1 MIKLDQ
7 ITKYY
12 KSNDLIA
19 VGIRKINL
27 EFKIGEFVAIT
38 GESGSGK
45 STLLNILSGL
55 DTFEEGEF
63 FLYGKPTSHYTV
75 AEWESYRAQYVGF
88 VFQNYNIIDSYTVYQ
103 NVLLA
108 LEFQGYDKEKRVERA
123 LELIDKVGLT
133 SRLHHRASKLSGGE
147 KQRTVI
153 ARALAKDCPAI
164 LCDEPTGNLDSK
176 TSEDIL
182 RLLYEISQDKLVII
196 VTHNYE
202 EVEKYVTRRIK
213 MSDGEIIEDIDLEP
227 KQILLSEPTET
238 KIKQVYFWT
247 SVGIALRN
255 IFATPKRFVFFMLL
269 QFVFVFLVFLI
280 YGTISSLA
288 YQNQITP
295 QPIHASEHQLIVQKL
310 NNEAFT
316 QEEIEMFESKKYV
329 QAVNDYESINSL
341 FSRIDREQFFTERI
355 EVLKPSDLSS
365 GRFPTNDQEIVISN
379 ALAIYLDA
387 SINQPITLSTQSGED
402 FEYLVV
408 GITSKVSN
416 SVYFHKDFFSN
427 KEMIFK
433 SIIQVTGISLT
444 DDLIPEDLVTTYRM
458 IYTDDSLED
467 NTAVATVFYTSLSY
481 PPNRLAEVYMKTG
494 YGNEYIASFNT
505 LFVFTEQER
514 VLTIDRN
521 SYEEFINYFTDPQF
535 RYQIVLSVYDQFDG
549 TRLMDN
555 IDQSQYIVFYKAQT
569 PNSGASSFGILLRV
583 ASYASILFVAMFMFT
598 LLRFVFKNMVAT
610 RRKDFAIFRSVG
622 ANQKF
627 LTSLVVLEQTIQI
640 LIGTAITFIIVFLLA
655 LSVDRVEAIMK
666 YITLLD
672 IMVVFSIFSFMT
684 IRTPVKFNQM
694 IFEISVIDTLRSSTE
709 V

>member
-75 AEWESYRAQYVGF
+75 TEWESYRAQYVGF
-88 VFQNYNIIDSYTVYQ
+88 VFQNYNIIDSYTVFQ
-103 NVLLA
+103 NVLIA
-108 LEFQGYDKEKRVERA
+108 LEFQGYDKETRTERA
-123 LELIDKVGLT
+123 LELIEKVGLT

-182 RLLYEISQDKLVII
+182 KLLYEISQDKLVII

-227 KQILLSEPTET
+227 KQKLIDEQSAS

-280 YGTISSLA
+280 YGTVSSLA

-295 QPIHASEHQLIVQKL
+295 QPIRASEHQLVVQKL
-310 NNEAFT
+310 NKEPFT
-316 QEEIEMFESKKYV
+316 QNEIDMFESKKYV
-329 QAVNDYESINSL
+329 QAVNDYESINKL
-341 FSRIDREQFFTERI
+341 FSTIDREPIFSERI
-355 EVLKPSDLSS
+355 EVLKRSDLSK
-365 GRFPTNDQEIVISN
+365 GRFPENESEIVIS
-379 ALAIYLDA
+379 ADLVIFLDVDV
-387 SINQPITLSTQSGED
+387 NEPIQLKTLNNEEFTYQI
-402 FEYLVV
+402 V
-408 GITSKVSN
+408 GITSKVSGA
-416 SVYFHKDFFSN
+416 VYFHPNFFSN

-433 SIIQVTGISLT
+433 SIVQTVGLT
-444 DDLIPEDLVTTYRM
+444 ITDHVNSNVLVTNYRM
-458 IYTDDSLED
+458 VFEDSNLLEGK
-467 NTAVATVFYTSLSY
+467 AVARVFYELPGQRPT
-481 PPNRLAEVYMKTG
+481 PVVMETG
-494 YGNEYIASFNT
+494 YGLDFNISLETTYIYTERERT
-505 LFVFTEQER
+505 LFV
-514 VLTIDRN
+514 N
-521 SYEEFINYFTDPQF
+521 SETYSEFIDHFTNPDY
-535 RYQIVLSVYDQFDG
+535 RYKIVLNVYDQYDG
-549 TRLMDN
+549 TRLMN
-555 IDQSQYIVFYKAQT
+555 LIDQNEYIVYYDILT
-569 PNSGASSFGILLRV
+569 PNSGASSFGILLKV
-583 ASYASILFVAMFMFT
+583 ASYLSILFVAMFMFT

-627 LTSLVVLEQTIQI
+627 LSFLVVLEQVIQI
-640 LIGTAITFIIVFLLA
+640 LIGTAITFIIVLILV
-655 LSVDRVEAIMK
+655 LVSDKVESIMK
-666 YITLLD
+666 FISFLD
-672 IMVVFSIFSFMT
+672 MLVVFLIFSFMT

-694 IFEISVIDTLRSSTE
+694 IFEISVIDTLRSSAE

>member
-75 AEWESYRAQYVGF
+75 TEWESYRAQYVGF
-88 VFQNYNIIDSYTVYQ
+88 VFQNYNIIDSYTVFQ

-108 LEFQGYDKEKRVERA
+108 LEFQGYDKETRTERA
-123 LELIDKVGLT
+123 LELIEKVGLT

-182 RLLYEISQDKLVII
+182 KLLYEISQDKLVII

-213 MSDGEIIEDIDLEP
+213 MSDGEIIEDIDLDA
-227 KQILLSEPTET
+227 KQILIEERIET

-295 QPIHASEHQLIVQKL
+295 QPIRASEHQMIVQKL
-310 NNEAFT
+310 NNQPFT
-316 QEEIEMFESKKYV
+316 QSEIDMFKAKKYV
-329 QAVNDYESINSL
+329 QAVNDFESISTL
-341 FSRIDREQFFTERI
+341 FSTIDREPIFSERV
-355 EVLKPSDLSS
+355 EVLKRGDLSK
-365 GRFPTNDQEIVISN
+365 GRFPANESEIVIS
-379 ALAIYLDA
+379 ADLVVYLGVD
-387 SINQPITLSTQSGED
+387 INQPITLKTLNNEE
-402 FEYLVV
+402 FEYQIV
-408 GITSKVSN
+408 GISSKVS
-416 SVYFHKDFFSN
+416 SAVYFHKDFFNN

-433 SIIQVTGISLT
+433 SIVQTTGLTITDLVNSNSLT
-444 DDLIPEDLVTTYRM
+444 TTYRM
-458 IYTDDSLED
+458 IYENSDLLEGTAIARVYYELPGQR
-467 NTAVATVFYTSLSY
+467 NTGMVM
-481 PPNRLAEVYMKTG
+481 ETG
-494 YGNEYIASFNT
+494 YGTKFDISLATTFIYTERERT
-505 LFVFTEQER
+505 LFVDSNTY
-514 VLTIDRN
+514 D
-521 SYEEFINYFTDPQF
+521 EFIEHFTDPSL
-535 RYQIVLSVYDQFDG
+535 RYKIVLNVYDQYDG
-549 TRLMDN
+549 TRLMKE
-555 IDQSQYIVFYKAQT
+555 IDQTEFIVYYKILT
-569 PNSGASSFGILLRV
+569 PNSGATSFGIILRV

-627 LTSLVVLEQTIQI
+627 LSFLVVMEQVIQI
-640 LIGTAITFIIVFLLA
+640 LIGTALTFIIVLILV
-655 LSVDRVEAIMK
+655 LSNDKVESIMK
-666 YITLLD
+666 FISILD
-672 IMVVFSIFSFMT
+672 IIVVLAIFSYMT

>member
-19 VGIRKINL
+19 VGIRKVNL

-108 LEFQGYDKEKRVERA
+108 LEFQGYDKNTRHERA
-123 LELIDKVGLT
+123 IELIDKVGLT

-164 LCDEPTGNLDSK
+164 LCDEPTGNLDSV
-176 TSEDIL
+176 TSEAIL
-182 RLLYEISQDKLVII
+182 KLLYEISQDKLVII

-213 MSDGEIIEDIDLEP
+213 MSDGEIVEDIDLEP
-227 KQILLSEPTET
+227 KQILLNDPVET

-255 IFATPKRFVFFMLL
+255 IFATPRRFVFFMLL
-269 QFVFVFLVFLI
+269 QMVFIFLVFLI

-295 QPIHASEHQLIVQKL
+295 QPIHASEHQLIVQKM
-310 NNEAFT
+310 NNETFT
-316 QEEIEMFESKKYV
+316 QEEIDIFKEMKYV
-329 QAVNDYESINSL
+329 QAVNDYESISTL
-341 FSRIDREQFFTERI
+341 FTSIDREQIFSERI
-355 EVLKPSDLSS
+355 EVLKRGDLSK
-365 GRFPTNDQEIVISN
+365 GRFPTNELEVVISSD
-379 ALAIYLDA
+379 LMIYLNAD
-387 SINQPITLSTQSGED
+387 INQPIVLKTLLNEE
-402 FEYLVV
+402 FEYQIV
-408 GITSKVSN
+408 GITSKVS
-416 SVYFHKDFFSN
+416 SAVYFHQDFFSN

-433 SIIQVTGISLT
+433 SIIQVTGITLT
-444 DDLIPEDLVTTYRM
+444 DQVLANTLITTFRTIFENPELQDG
-458 IYTDDSLED
+458 S
-467 NTAVATVFYTSLSY
+467 AVATVFYNIPGERLS
-481 PPNRLAEVYMKTG
+481 NSIMLTG
-494 YGNEYIASFNT
+494 YGDELEVSLNT
-505 LFVFTEQER
+505 TFTYTESERKLFVDSNTYQ
-514 VLTIDRN
+514 
-521 SYEEFINYFTDPQF
+521 EFIDYFTNPSY
-535 RYQIVLSVYDQFDG
+535 RYKIVLNVYDQYDG
-549 TRLMDN
+549 TRLMSE
-555 IDQSQYIVFYKAQT
+555 IDQSEYIVYYEILT
-569 PNSGASSFGILLRV
+569 PNSGASSFGILLR
-583 ASYASILFVAMFMFT
+583 AISYASILFVAMFMFT

-627 LTSLVVLEQTIQI
+627 LSFLVVLEQVIQI
-640 LIGTAITFIIVFLLA
+640 LIGTALTFIVVFILVLT
-655 LSVDRVEAIMK
+655 SDRIETIMK
-666 YITLLD
+666 YISVLD
-672 IMVVFSIFSFMT
+672 VLVVFAIFSFMT